1 MISRSIAL
9 GGPRFG
15 TYGSRPRATR
25 FSTVSGHSLVPPWG
39 MNAICFASLFF
50 GIFFMFSP
58 PTNTSPF
65 DNFCN
70 PKIERI
76 RVVFP
81 EPFGPIRPIVS
92 PDLMLKFILRRISF
106 SPIETLRFET
116 IVSVIAIYSEI

>member
-1 MISRSIAL
+1 MIL
-9 GGPRFG
+9 VLDDVVDLN
-15 TYGSRPRATR
+15 
-25 FSTVSGHSLVPPWG
+25 STFQNDSMKILNELDQPNINEKWYSLEEQH
-39 MNAICFASLFF
+39 
-50 GIFFMFSP
+50 
-58 PTNTSPF
+58 PF